1 VVALTNKKVQ
11 HLNIFSDTISKMKL
25 NPTHLGLLRLLEQ
38 RSNLNQRDIA
48 SELEISLG
56 KANYCL
62 KALIDKGYLK
72 IKKFNSSKRKALYIY
87 HLTPKGIQAKANL
100 TVQFLK
106 HKMVE
111 YDQIKKDIKELD
123 QEVQRLQEL
132 GMLSTTNIK

>member
-1 VVALTNKKVQ
+1 
-11 HLNIFSDTISKMKL
+11 MKL

-56 KANYCL
+56 KA
-62 KALIDKGYLK
+62 
-72 IKKFNSSKRKALYIY
+72 
-87 HLTPKGIQAKANL
+87 
-100 TVQFLK
+100 K

-132 GMLSTTNIK
+132 GMLSTTNVK